1 MQKQR
6 RMPADTRSN
15 AAAGMRGRM
24 EQETILSVRDLVVKF
39 SLRGQELTAL
49 RGVSLD
55 IKKGESLAIVGESG
69 SGKSV
74 LTKTFIGMLDN
85 NGWVDSGSIV
95 YNGEDIAAY
104 KTNKE
109 WIRIRGK
116 EIAIVFQDPMT
127 SLNPLKT
134 IGKQI
139 QEALEI
145 HQGMKGKTARPS
157 LSGKDR
163 HRISLYRKITAPIP
177 DLQKCRL
184 D

>member
-109 WIRIRGK
+109 
-116 EIAIVFQDPMT
+116 
-127 SLNPLKT
+127 
-134 IGKQI
+134 
-139 QEALEI
+139 
-145 HQGMKGKTARPS
+145 
-157 LSGKDR
+157 
-163 HRISLYRKITAPIP
+163 
-177 DLQKCRL
+177 
-184 D
+184 